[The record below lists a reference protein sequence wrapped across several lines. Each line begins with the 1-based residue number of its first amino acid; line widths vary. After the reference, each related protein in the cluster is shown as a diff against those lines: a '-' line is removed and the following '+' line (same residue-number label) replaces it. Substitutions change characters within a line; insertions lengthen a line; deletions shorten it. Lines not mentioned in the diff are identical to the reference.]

1 MDYAELRSV
10 WDGVDVFSASQKEG
24 CMTVINEERVLNE
37 FIELVSIP
45 CPSKDEKAE
54 AELIMAKLRQLGLEP
69 EMDKAHEKTGG
80 SCGNVWAYVKG
91 NVPTAPRLF
100 FSAHMDSVAPTTGT
114 KVVRKDGVL
123 YSDGTTT
130 LGGDDKVGIVAM
142 LEAVRALKESGIPHG
157 DVQLCFTVSE
167 EIGCLGVVNMD
178 KEWIKADY
186 GYCIDI
192 GGAPGEITY
201 AAPKLYDIYVTV
213 KGKAA
218 HAGIAPEEGI
228 NSIMLAAEALAKL
241 PAYGRLDEETT
252 FNIGMFNAGIGT
264 NIVCPEAKF
273 VIDMRSLNVPK
284 LEALKDS
291 TMALIKE
298 VVEAGGGQ
306 VEFDVVEGCPA
317 VSLSKDHECIKLA
330 QRAAENLGFLV
341 EMKTTG
347 GCSDGNYLCGYGL
360 PCSLLATGMSDVH
373 TTAEYLKEE
382 DLYNTA
388 RWVYEIVKEA
398 AK

>member
-1 MDYAELRSV
+1 M
-10 WDGVDVFSASQKEG
+10 
-24 CMTVINEERVLNE
+24 INKTRLIDE
-37 FIELVSIP
+37 FIELVSVP
-45 CPSKDEKAE
+45 CPSKDEKQE
-54 AELIMAKLRQLGLEP
+54 AELIMAKLRELGLEP

-80 SCGNVWAYVKG
+80 TCGNVWAYVKG
-91 NVPTAPRLF
+91 NVPNAPKLLF
-100 FSAHMDSVAPTTGT
+100 EAHMDSVAPTTGT

-130 LGGDDKVGIVAM
+130 LGGDDKVGVAAM
-142 LEAVRALKESGIPHG
+142 LEAVRALKEDGVAHG

-178 KEWIKADY
+178 QSWIKADY
-186 GYCIDI
+186 GYCMDI

-218 HAGIAPEEGI
+218 NAGIAPEEGV
-228 NSIMLAAEALAKL
+228 NAIMLAADALSKL
-241 PAYGRLDEETT
+241 PAYGRLDSETT
-252 FNIGMFNAGIGT
+252 FNIGMFNAGVGT

-273 VIDMRSLNVPK
+273 VIDMRSMNVPR

-291 TMALIKE
+291 TIALIKE
-298 VVEAGGGQ
+298 AVVAGGGQ

-317 VSLSKDHECIKLA
+317 VELNKDHECIKLA
-330 QRAAENLGFLV
+330 ARAAETLGFPV
-341 EMKTTG
+341 ELKTTG

-360 PCSLLATGMSDVH
+360 PCGLLATGMSNVH

-388 RWVYEIVKEA
+388 RWTYEIIKEA